1 MRTLRSFG
9 EFDLS
14 VHLWIESQETTRRN
28 VSFSGLSEESDVL
41 DLSSSPIMLDFDTV
55 AYVSLS
61 LGI

>member
-1 MRTLRSFG
+1 MGTLRSFD